1 MAFLLSSFI
10 VLLAF
15 GAACSGKLVQAEHA
29 LSEVWSEADGLQM
42 KYSTDHDEMLST
54 KGSELS
60 LSSHQPSNKQETTS
74 TLDGTAAQAASENQQ
89 EDAGPSSEG
98 SSGESSSA
106 NGDSSSSSESSKSE
120 GEGTANI
127 DNLNESN
134 NEQGADASKRADS
147 RLPPNPPRH
156 FVSASKQS
164 RFSEPAS
171 RYSGTTEE
179 SRPSAAAALS
189 SSRSEADNDDD
200 DTRGGPARNLDS
212 DAGSFSSAAD
222 EADRD
227 DESSSDGPSSSGG
240 NRNVKILQPG
250 RLFKEA
256 VKMGSSDEARTKQ
269 SEKGESPDEAEAA
282 RPDESLGSGR
292 EKAEAESSAEEPSA
306 AGEPE
311 FGPATSGGERPKKS
325 EAQSHRQNMIDFDRI
340 VDRQREVK
348 SNLASSVRDLVNI
361 EAGSEESD
369 DESDGETRPGR
380 ANDGFKRAGGFRQPP
395 IMSNA
400 IRNEFAHDDE
410 GSAVGP
416 TEEPN
421 PAYRQTSAGYHDHR
435 HMTAGSTAHK
445 ERLAPASPSKAPVL
459 ASKQLA
465 YFRGISQQS
474 SGEPSGRRPG
484 SSSAAVPSP
493 DSVRDNFISP
503 GHYPGSMPHLTQAA
517 SELQKKELSAGDAI
531 GPAIAPVP
539 PTNQKAV
546 DLVSTASTIST
557 PSSVVQQKPAF
568 DTTAP
573 IRPEESN
580 KQVQVVSPNS
590 APSTSAAKP
599 ATDNRTGAKP
609 SQGTSRPELPEF
621 NLQVTPE
628 PESQPESQQIMAPI
642 LLSTTT
648 MAPMPSTSPPPATTE
663 TPSLKRFKFRKYR

>member
-1 MAFLLSSFI
+1 MAFLLTSLI
-10 VLLAF
+10 VVLAL
-15 GAACSGKLVQAEHA
+15 GGKLVQAEHA

-60 LSSHQPSNKQETTS
+60 LTSHQPSNKQETTS
-74 TLDGTAAQAASENQQ
+74 TLDGTAAQAATENQQ
-89 EDAGPSSEG
+89 EDSGPASEG
-98 SSGESSSA
+98 SSSGESSSA
-106 NGDSSSSSESSKSE
+106 SGDSSSSSENSKSN
-120 GEGTANI
+120 GEGNANI

-147 RLPPNPPRH
+147 RMPPNPTRH
-156 FVSASKQS
+156 FVSASKPS

-179 SRPSAAAALS
+179 SRPSSAAALS
-189 SSRSEADNDDD
+189 SPEADNDDD
-200 DTRGGPARNLDS
+200 DARGGPARNLES
-212 DAGSFSSAAD
+212 ETGSFNSAAD

-227 DESSSDGPSSSGG
+227 DEPPSDGPSSSG

-256 VKMGSSDEARTKQ
+256 VKMGSSNKQ
-269 SEKGESPDEAEAA
+269 SEKGEAPDEAEAA
-282 RPDESLGSGR
+282 RPDEAR
-292 EKAEAESSAEEPSA
+292 EKAESESAAEEPSA

-311 FGPATSGGERPKKS
+311 FGSPTSGERPKKS

-348 SNLASSVRDLVNI
+348 SNLPGSVRDLVNVD
-361 EAGSEESD
+361 AGSEED
-369 DESDGETRPGR
+369 EESDGESRPGR
-380 ANDGFKRAGGFRQPP
+380 ANDGFKRVGGFRQPP

-400 IRNEFAHDDE
+400 IRSEFAQSDE
-410 GSAVGP
+410 GLAGP
-416 TEEPN
+416 ADEPN
-421 PAYRQTSAGYHDHR
+421 PAYRQTGGLYDHHR

-445 ERLAPASPSKAPVL
+445 ERLAPTTTSRAPVL

-474 SGEPSGRRPG
+474 NSEPSGRRP
-484 SSSAAVPSP
+484 SSSAVVPSP

-517 SELQKKELSAGDAI
+517 SELQKKELAAADPV
-531 GPAIAPVP
+531 GPAVAPVAP
-539 PTNQKAV
+539 MDQKAV

-557 PSSVVQQKPAF
+557 PSSVVQQK
-568 DTTAP
+568 AP
-573 IRPEESN
+573 VRPEESS
-580 KQVQVVSPNS
+580 KQVASP
-590 APSTSAAKP
+590 TVAANLV
-599 ATDNRTGAKP
+599 TDNRTGAKP
-609 SQGTSRPELPEF
+609 SELQGTSRPEPAEF

-648 MAPMPSTSPPPATTE
+648 MAPMPSTSPPPAISSTE